1 MALSSL
7 CHRGVVRGYGLGG
20 AFGCGSV
27 GDGGFGTLSLHSH
40 AVAAGGR
47 MCYYYN
53 SNESIYSK
61 HSPDSEC
68 VVYSLAGIKPYQLDV
83 AFQRWKL
90 EKISIREL
98 NQLRSR

>member
-53 SNESIYSK
+53 SN
-61 HSPDSEC
+61 
-68 VVYSLAGIKPYQLDV
+68 
-83 AFQRWKL
+83 
-90 EKISIREL
+90 
-98 NQLRSR
+98 